1 VDQRVRDVGEEAL
14 QGSNSGRLHF
24 GQVVGMLLNAG
35 IESYQIDYRAH
46 RATYYMPYGDT
57 FAIEQPGG
65 DAGIGATFDVG
76 AIKAAILQAQCGEV
90 MYPEFKRLSQAAG
103 CVGYFVWLAGRRVTY
118 FGRDGDIHVE
128 RFPD

>member
-1 VDQRVRDVGEEAL
+1 VDQRIQDVLAEAL
-14 QGSNSGRLHF
+14 QGSDDGRLHF

-35 IESYQIDYRAH
+35 VESYQIDYRAH
-46 RATYYMPYGDT
+46 RATYYMRGGDT
-57 FAIEQPGG
+57 FTIGQPER
-65 DAGIGATFDVG
+65 DADIGTEFEVDE
-76 AIKAAILQAQCGEV
+76 IKAAIAKAQRGEV

-103 CVGYFVWLAGRRVTY
+103 CVGYFAWLAGRRVTY